1 MLPQHISYG
10 VLIILYM
17 DMDYTL
23 YRTQEVPLKSNIY
36 SDYEVLIFIYSLF
49 IYSRRK
55 ALQNKKQTKIKIKL
69 TIPSLKETM
78 NHKREKQE
86 LESQ

>member
-23 YRTQEVPLKSNIY
+23 YRTQKVPLKSNIY
-36 SDYEVLIFIYSLF
+36 SDHEVLIFIYSLF
-49 IYSRRK
+49 IYSK
-55 ALQNKKQTKIKIKL
+55 QKTNKNKNQINYTQ
-69 TIPSLKETM
+69 SQR
-78 NHKREKQE
+78 NH
-86 LESQ
+86 ES